1 MRRHGR
7 GRGRRGAHRA
17 EPTGSGP
24 LATVGHV
31 LGSTVPKR
39 VSPPRPLRVA
49 VVSGAIV
56 GALLFSYSTTQIYL
70 RFTEPDQTPPA
81 PSVTTSAA
89 PPTDGHGSLRQR
101 SPRKWRSPWGAEESS
116 ALSRQDAPDGTER
129 TAPVPDP
136 EKRLPPGGHQ
146 SFPVPQSAPGTP
158 RVSSE
163 NRLRRD
169 PFHGACDDHQRQR
182 CRGGELGTASEVQ
195 RRPHRLRLGHRMGTG
210 PRRFIARQPHWSNG
224 IPRGSP
230 SPSASRRGA
239 PVTPRKLLVN
249 GVPCPRERQAVCLP
263 ARGTPLPHTAQ
274 KTIERHDSSS
284 VTLDD
289 GAHAECALKGHS
301 ETIDFARLDA
311 GGAHVQPLR
320 RTPPGYGQSG
330 CSVQRRRVRRC
341 ECEIRFPNPGPL
353 LQMSQTKPR

>member
-89 PPTDGHGSLRQR
+89 PPTDGHGSPQAAI
-101 SPRKWRSPWGAEESS
+101 STQVEITVGAEESS
-116 ALSRQDAPDGTER
+116 APSPSQDAPDGTER

-136 EKRLPPGGHQ
+136 GETASPGGHQ

-158 RVSSE
+158 RVSYQKIAYDETHFMGHVTITNASDAVVE
-163 NRLRRD
+163 NWELRVKFSDARIVSAWGTEWE
-169 PFHGACDDHQRQR
+169 PVP
-182 CRGGELGTASEVQ
+182 GG
-195 RRPHRLRLGHRMGTG
+195 
-210 PRRFIARQPHWSNG
+210 FIARQPHWSNG
-224 IPRGSP
+224 IPPGQSITISFTARGTSH
-230 SPSASRRGA
+230 
-239 PVTPRKLLVN
+239 TPESCSFN
-249 GVPCPRERQAVCLP
+249 GVPCSL
-263 ARGTPLPHTAQ
+263 
-274 KTIERHDSSS
+274 
-284 VTLDD
+284 
-289 GAHAECALKGHS
+289 
-301 ETIDFARLDA
+301 
-311 GGAHVQPLR
+311 
-320 RTPPGYGQSG
+320 
-330 CSVQRRRVRRC
+330 
-341 ECEIRFPNPGPL
+341 
-353 LQMSQTKPR
+353 